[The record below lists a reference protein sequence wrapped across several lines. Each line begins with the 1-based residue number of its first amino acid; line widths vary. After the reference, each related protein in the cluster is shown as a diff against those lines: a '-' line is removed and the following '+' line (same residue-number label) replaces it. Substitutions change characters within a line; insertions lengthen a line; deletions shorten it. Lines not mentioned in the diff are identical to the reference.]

1 MEESPL
7 RGLLS
12 SWDYAKSIIL
22 VSAHRDQYKQQVTGC
37 QASLL
42 SIFMSSAYPRL
53 CCAQHK
59 RGICPSCNAR
69 RMAETAAHLVDQV
82 FPPLPARQWVLSVSK
97 RLRWQPE
104 REPKGGHC
112 RAASLPA
119 GGRGPTTE
127 ELSWG
132 LRAGPLRGS
141 SFAHRF
147 GAALNRHLHYRILDG
162 VFEPLEAGG
171 AQFRQASA
179 PVPEEVAVIQAQV
192 CRRVLRWFSRHG
204 LLDPDDARDRL
215 AWA

>member
-1 MEESPL
+1 VQRP
-7 RGLLS
+7 
-12 SWDYAKSIIL
+12 
-22 VSAHRDQYKQQVTGC
+22 AHGRD
-37 QASLL
+37 
-42 SIFMSSAYPRL
+42 
-53 CCAQHK
+53 
-59 RGICPSCNAR
+59 R
-69 RMAETAAHLVDQV
+69 RA
-82 FPPLPARQWVLSVSK
+82 PGRSGLPASTGAPVGVVRIQAAPLAAGTGA
-97 RLRWQPE
+97 
-104 REPKGGHC
+104 KGGHC

-179 PVPEEVAVIQAQV
+179 PVPEDVAVIQAQV

-204 LLDPDDARDRL
+204 RLDPDDARDRL